1 MGHFTMRNYA
11 ILVISAGQIS
21 LFIRSMYRTRVSP
34 IYYSEIWAWPRF
46 RRISWAGAKYPQQ
59 ICVCKCYDV
68 YVWMYHV
75 CLFVCVCVCICV
87 CRYVCAAIL
96 THFRSK
102 CKILTTDMRVNV
114 SICLYACMYACIYV
128 CVFVYLYVCMYV
140 CSYGCVFV
148 CMFVCM
154 HVCMHVRIHV
164 CMCIYTY
171 IFMRIY
177 MCALSKY
184 ICTGWWRPIG
194 CLKLQVI
201 FRKRATNY
209 RALLREMIYE
219 DKASYVSSPPCTV
232 TACNDTAM
240 HIYVKCI

>member
-1 MGHFTMRNYA
+1 
-11 ILVISAGQIS
+11 
-21 LFIRSMYRTRVSP
+21 MY
-34 IYYSEIWAWPRF
+34 
-46 RRISWAGAKYPQQ
+46 
-59 ICVCKCYDV
+59 
-68 YVWMYHV
+68 V
-75 CLFVCVCVCICV
+75 CLFVCVCVFMCV

-114 SICLYACMYACIYV
+114 SICLYTCLYACIYV
-128 CVFVYLYVCMYV
+128 FVFVYLYVCLQLWMRV
-140 CSYGCVFV
+140 CF
-148 CMFVCM
+148 MFVCM

-164 CMCIYTY
+164 CMRIYTY

-184 ICTGWWRPIG
+184 ICTGLRRPIG

-209 RALLREMIYE
+209 MAFLRKMVYE
-219 DKASYVSSPPCTV
+219 DKASYGSSPPCTV
-232 TACNDTAM
+232 TPCNNTAT